1 MEREARALFAEARQR
16 EDRAEAD
23 VLERADVVLATL
35 TGLETPALRGR
46 RFELAV
52 IDEATQAVEPAAYLA
67 LLRAERGVLA
77 GDHLQLAPTVLSI
90 AAQKGGLATSL
101 FERIALAQP
110 PAMVTLRE
118 QYRMNDAILRYPN
131 EALYGGALRSHP
143 SVASHAIDDAP
154 LEVID
159 TAGRGFE
166 EDTPEASESKANEGE
181 AALAAAEVER
191 ILEKGVAPAD
201 IAVIA
206 PYEAQVQRLRQLLAS
221 RLDQGMEI
229 DTVDGFQGREK
240 EAVVVT
246 LVRSNEE
253 GEVGFLADIRRM
265 NVALTRARKKLV
277 VIGDSATVCRHPFYE
292 GFFQMAEKTGAWRSA
307 WDRC

>member
-1 MEREARALFAEARQR
+1 M
-16 EDRAEAD
+16 
-23 VLERADVVLATL
+23 
-35 TGLETPALRGR
+35 
-46 RFELAV
+46 

-67 LLRAERGVLA
+67 LLRAERAILA
-77 GDHLQLAPTVLSI
+77 GDHLQLAPTVLSVE
-90 AAQKGGLATSL
+90 AQKGGLATSL

-110 PAMVTLRE
+110 AAMVTLAE

-131 EALYGGALRSHP
+131 AALYGGALRSHP
-143 SVASHAIDDAP
+143 AVAKHAIDDAP

-166 EDTPEASESKANEGE
+166 EETPEASESKANEGE

-191 ILEKGVAPAD
+191 LLEKGLAPAD

-206 PYEAQVQRLRQLLAS
+206 PYDAQVQRLRQMLVA
-221 RLDQGMEI
+221 RLDQGLEV

-246 LVRSNEE
+246 LVRSNED

-277 VIGDSATVCRHPFYE
+277 VIGDSATVSRHPFYE
-292 GFFQMAEKTGAWRSA
+292 GFFRDAEKQGAWRSA